1 MSLQHDD
8 RLRALTH
15 QDADFWADLVD
26 DVLIVAITDR
36 DGVITYVN
44 DKFCKV
50 SKYSAKE
57 LLGSTHRLL
66 NSGYHDAAFF
76 QEMYRTIQAGQPWRG
91 NICNRAKDGTIYWV
105 ATTIIPKCSPTGEVE
120 GYVASRFEITELMK
134 TKERL
139 SELAE
144 TDTLTALL
152 NRGGFN
158 TALSAALGLSSKEP
172 PQSRA
177 LVMFDLDGFKQINDI
192 HGHHAGDI
200 VLRVVASRLVELTD
214 PDDPISRLGGDEF
227 AIVLNKTLRSVPL
240 EKYMDRLQAALE
252 RPIDI
257 ETVTVSISGSI
268 GAVFLDARE
277 SVEDMQKNADMA
289 LYAAKRAGG
298 KQAQMFT
305 SALRHRA
312 QVRTQILIEAR
323 SGVKNGQFE
332 VYYQPILNCHTCQL
346 DQIEALLRWHH
357 PERGLLAAEDFADV
371 FTDSTLT
378 QAMGPSMIA
387 SFQRDVE
394 MWNRTGQPPR
404 QLAINMSRMDLGR
417 AEYRVELE
425 QSLRDFGL
433 SPANFV
439 LEVTEPMLQGRR
451 AEQSMHNIREL
462 GAAGFQIA
470 MDNFGKGETMLR
482 HLRDLPFNQLK
493 IDQSLVTG
501 IVDNAGDREVLASLI
516 GLGQVYGLEVTVE
529 GVETRA
535 QFEIVH
541 MMKPD
546 RVQGFFISPALSS
559 QALLKLP
566 SRFEIAA

>member
-8 RLRALTH
+8 RLRALTR

-26 DVLIVAITDR
+26 DVLIVAITDL

-44 DKFCKV
+44 EKFCKV
-50 SKYSAKE
+50 SKYSAEE
-57 LLGSTHRLL
+57 LLGSTHRIL

-76 QEMYRTIQAGQPWRG
+76 QDMYRTIKAGQPWRG

-105 ATTIIPKCSPTGEVE
+105 ATTIIPHVGPDGTVE

-139 SELAE
+139 SEMAE

-158 TALSAALGLSSKEP
+158 TALTAALGLSSKEP

-227 AIVLNKTLRSVPL
+227 AIVLNKTLRSMPL

-257 ETVTVSISGSI
+257 ETVTVSIAGSI

-289 LYAAKRAGG
+289 LYAGG

-305 SALRHRA
+305 DALRQRA
-312 QVRTQILIEAR
+312 KVRSQILIEAR
-323 SGVKNGQFE
+323 SGVKDGQFE
-332 VYYQPILNCHTCQL
+332 VYYQPILNCHTSQL

-387 SFQRDVE
+387 SFQRDIALWE
-394 MWNRTGQPPR
+394 RTGQPPR

-417 AEYRVELE
+417 TEYRVELE
-425 QSLRDFGL
+425 RSLREFGL
-433 SPANFV
+433 SPSDFV
-439 LEVTEPMLQGRR
+439 LEVTEQMLQGRR
-451 AEQSMHNIREL
+451 AGRSMRNIREL
-462 GAAGFQIA
+462 SEAGFQIA
-470 MDNFGKGETMLR
+470 MDNFGKGETTLR
-482 HLRDLPFNQLK
+482 HLHDLPFNQLK
-493 IDQSLVTG
+493 IDQSLVAG
-501 IVDNAGDREVLASLI
+501 IVDNPGECEVLASLVS
-516 GLGQVYGLEVTVE
+516 LGQVYGLEVTVE

-535 QFEIVH
+535 QFDLVLA
-541 MMKPD
+541 MKPD

-559 QALLKLP
+559 SALTKLP
-566 SRFEIAA
+566 PRFEIAA